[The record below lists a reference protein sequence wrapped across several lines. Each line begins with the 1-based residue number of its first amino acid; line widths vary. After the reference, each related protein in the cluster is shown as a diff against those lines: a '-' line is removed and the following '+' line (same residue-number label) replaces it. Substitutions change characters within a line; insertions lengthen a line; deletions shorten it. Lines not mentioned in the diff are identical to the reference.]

1 MDYVILCSDT
11 AKCRPI
17 LQQFLKENNIE
28 NNKVTWNMI
37 PYRVELTQDDCA
49 WVVPQ
54 CLFERW
60 SRGREIEVVCQ
71 V

>member
-1 MDYVILCSDT
+1 MDYVILCENT
-11 AKCRPI
+11 AQCKPI
-17 LQQFLKENNIE
+17 LEQFLKENKIDD
-28 NNKVTWNMI
+28 NKVIWNLI
-37 PYRVELTQDDCA
+37 PYRVELNEDDHA

-60 SRGREIEVVCQ
+60 SRGREFEIVYQ